1 MKLKEINYKDYLISN
16 NRNLLSLDRI
26 VDLLSRSYWA
36 GQRSREKIIE
46 SIRNSECFGVYQN
59 DDQVGFAR
67 IVTDYAVMYWLCDV
81 FIDENHR
88 KQGLGKKLIET
99 IVNDET
105 FSNLTGILGTTD
117 AHSLYE
123 KFGFV
128 KDTER
133 FMRRTIR

>member
-1 MKLKEINYKDYLISN
+1 MKLKEITYKDYLISN
-16 NRNLLSLDRI
+16 NRNLLSLERI

-36 GQRSREKIIE
+36 GQRSREKIVE
-46 SIRNSECFGVYQN
+46 SIRNSECFGVYLN

-105 FSNLTGILGTTD
+105 FSKLAGILGTTD

-128 KDTER
+128 KDPER
-133 FMRRTIR
+133 FMRRKIT